1 MPQKQHQLRDVQ
13 SKRGPQIKAEQK
25 WLEIDKEKKKKTAD
39 EKTLYGVCKRRKGV
53 NQMPSKV
60 RHKTN

>member
-25 WLEIDKEKKKKTAD
+25 WLEIDKEKKKKQLT
-39 EKTLYGVCKRRKGV
+39 RKPCMEFVKEGKESIRC
-53 NQMPSKV
+53 PV
-60 RHKTN
+60 R